1 MMCCAMS
8 KSHLIFIVKE
18 DLKMAINKGNN
29 EQSILLNVSTNT
41 DDAVENIKALEAE
54 INKLQ
59 DLKIGASGDD
69 LIKITNQ
76 IKDVESAMSKANS
89 TKITPKAD
97 NGDLKNTILSLHEM
111 EDLLNHLRDEQ
122 KSTKDPLRLKEL
134 SKQAGELE
142 LKIRDI
148 NEPFRNISREISE
161 AEDRLYAMSASGQ
174 ANTAEFNEM
183 VLKVAE
189 LKKVVVDIDT
199 AIDGIST
206 DKFGKFLGVGEQMV
220 GVFGGVSGALQLM
233 GYDATRAEEQ
243 MAKLMQLQ
251 SIMQG
256 LQSLNQ
262 FRKQWTL
269 LIASFKQGKVAT
281 ESISTISSSTD
292 ALSTSMKGATA
303 STTVATG
310 ATRIFGVALKAVG
323 IGFIVGALGMLIS
336 NIDKVKEY
344 ILKLF
349 PALEGLGKWF
359 TKISNAVTDFVG
371 ITSDATRALQKLEKM
386 TSIRNQGIERQI
398 ELLSAQGGKE
408 KEIYQL
414 RVKQT
419 DEEIKLL
426 NEKAKVNK
434 KLTDEEQQQLID
446 AHQKKNVLYLEERKR
461 VSDEATER
469 AKELEDKAKEVQQA
483 YNEQLKQLKGY
494 LKDAEKVT
502 YTSNHNQRENEL
514 KNIRDKYKE
523 QISLA
528 KKLKQDY
535 QKLVDAQAIEEG
547 VVNKKFD
554 TEYFNF
560 IKNNSQQ
567 FLDSFSA
574 EYLSTIEAYN
584 QAKVNS
590 TDEQKKDLDARLN
603 NQLVYLSRLKQL
615 QIGLKNA
622 EDELANG
629 DYSIDDNDSFASQKT
644 KHDAQLQ
651 AEKEFM
657 EASLYQQIE
666 AKKLENA
673 ELERLYIEGQQRLKE
688 LMLDP
693 ETNAFEISNLQGLLN
708 AKLASIEENNTAIE
722 DATLE
727 HNRKLKKAEED
738 NAKAKQKIDKEAQKN
753 REENLRKGADVL
765 GQASTLF
772 AEHTVAHKAL
782 AVSEAT
788 INTYTSAVSAYK
800 SMASIPV
807 VGPALGAV
815 ASGVAIATGLAS
827 VQKILSVKVPNA
839 KGDSGSSGN
848 ATTPSYSA
856 PIINSTILKSKENGN
871 SNVVNAI
878 ENTNTEGQVIKA
890 YITNSELKNNEEKN
904 NFYNSIKY

>member
-1 MMCCAMS
+1 
-8 KSHLIFIVKE
+8 
-18 DLKMAINKGNN
+18 MAINKGNN

-41 DDAVENIKALEAE
+41 DDAVKDIQALEAE
-54 INKLQ
+54 LNKLQ

-69 LIKITNQ
+69 LVKITNQ
-76 IKDVESAMSKANS
+76 IKDVESAIAKANS
-89 TKITPKAD
+89 TKVTPKTD
-97 NGDLKNTILSLHEM
+97 NGELKNTILSLHEM
-111 EDLLNHLRDEQ
+111 EHLLNHLRDEQ
-122 KSTKDPLRLKEL
+122 KSTKDPLKLQQL
-134 SKQAGELE
+134 SKEAGELE

-148 NEPFRNISREISE
+148 NEPFRDINREIGE
-161 AEDRLYAMSASGQ
+161 LEDRLYAMSASGQ
-174 ANTAEFNEM
+174 ANTQEFNSM

-189 LKKVVVDIDT
+189 LKKVVIDIDT

-262 FRKQWTL
+262 FRKQWTS

-323 IGFIVGALGMLIS
+323 IGFIVGALAMLIS

-344 ILKLF
+344 IFKLF

-371 ITSDATRALQKLEKM
+371 ITSDATRALEKLEKM
-386 TSIRNQGIERQI
+386 TSIRNGAIERQI
-398 ELLSAQGGKE
+398 ELLNAQGGKE

-469 AKELEDKAKEVQQA
+469 AKENADKAKEAQQA

-494 LKDAEKVT
+494 FKEAEKVS

-523 QISLA
+523 QIDLA

-535 QKLVDAQAIEEG
+535 QKLTDAQTIEEG
-547 VVNKKFD
+547 IVNKKFD
-554 TEYFNF
+554 DEYFNF

-567 FLDSFSA
+567 FLDSFSQ
-574 EYLSTIEAYN
+574 EYLSTIENYN

-590 TDEQKKDLDARLN
+590 TDEQKADLDERLN

-629 DYSIDDNDSFASQKT
+629 GNEIDDNDSFSVQKA

-651 AEKEFM
+651 AEKEYL
-657 EASLYQQIE
+657 EAELYAKVE
-666 AKKLENA
+666 AKKLENN
-673 ELERLYIEGQQRLKE
+673 EVERLYLEGQERLKE

-693 ETNAFEISNLQGLLN
+693 STNALEISNLQALLN
-708 AKLASIEENNTAIE
+708 ARLASIQENNTAIE
-722 DATLE
+722 NATDA
-727 HNRKLKKAEED
+727 HNKKIKKAEEE
-738 NAKAKQKIDKEAQKN
+738 NAKAKDKINKLQTKN
-753 REENLRKGADVL
+753 RLDELSAYGDAIGEVGSLIAEGTVMQKG
-765 GQASTLF
+765 
-772 AEHTVAHKAL
+772 L
-782 AVSEAT
+782 AVSASL
-788 INTYTSAVSAYK
+788 INTYSAIAGQLSAFSK
-800 SMASIPV
+800 VPIP
-807 VGPALGAV
+807 GYAIFQ
-815 ASGVAIATGLAS
+815 AIATGA
-827 VQKILSVKVPNA
+827 VGFANVAKILSVKVPNA
-839 KGDSGSSGN
+839 KSDASANGN

-856 PIINSTILKSKENGN
+856 PIINSTILKSNENGN

>member
-1 MMCCAMS
+1 MS